1 MNFTW
6 ISYWQICLCIGI
18 KKIENL
24 SPEEDMGLA
33 GSMILT
39 VGSNWSM
46 SWFCVWFPQTQ
57 SRLQAVETSL
67 ASAVEARD
75 KYQMTNRMLEHS
87 LEENRSKLQE
97 ESTCY
102 RAAEKKTESLQSQL
116 NDSRRER
123 VGRHALCTRSHS
135 TRHILNIT
143 LSIMHWILCH
153 ASCTKYQLTCHY
165 RLCVWFCEKPQ

>member
-1 MNFTW
+1 MNFMW
-6 ISYWQICLCIGI
+6 ISYWQFCLCIEL
-18 KKIENL
+18 KKMENL

-33 GSMILT
+33 AYMIVT
-39 VGSNWSM
+39 VGSYWSM

-123 VGRHALCTRSHS
+123 VGHNAPCTRYYS
-135 TRHILNIT
+135 TRHTPNIT
-143 LSIMHWILCH
+143 LSDMHLILCR
-153 ASCTKYQLTCHY
+153 ASCTQYQLTCHY
-165 RLCVWFCEKPQ
+165 RLCVWFCE

>member
-6 ISYWQICLCIGI
+6 ISYWQFCLCIGI
-18 KKIENL
+18 KKEENL
-24 SPEEDMGLA
+24 SPEEDIGLVA
-33 GSMILT
+33 SMIVT
-39 VGSNWSM
+39 VGSYWSM

-102 RAAEKKTESLQSQL
+102 KAAEKKTESLQSQL

-123 VGRHALCTRSHS
+123 VGRHVPCTRYHS
-135 TRHILNIT
+135 TKYYTECTHE
-143 LSIMHWILCH
+143 ILCR
-153 ASCTKYQLTCHY
+153 ASCTRYHLTCHY
-165 RLCVWFCEKPQ
+165 QLCV